1 MEIKIKLF
9 DKQRSLDA
17 INNMLGFDAPLRAE
31 LTGKDGKDLFP
42 DIKIEIIDKTEDVR
56 NDNSD
61 NESL

>member
-1 MEIKIKLF
+1 
-9 DKQRSLDA
+9 
-17 INNMLGFDAPLRAE
+17 MLGFDAPLRTE